1 MVSVAV
7 ILIVSFRATGLLVDR
22 IREADQKRESLYAEM
37 EHTGKLA
44 SLGRLAAGVAHEINN
59 PLAII
64 NEKAG
69 LLRDLVELSKQ
80 YHDQEKLLPQVD
92 SILRS
97 VSRCREITHRLL
109 GFAKRMDVKVE
120 TIYLNE
126 LLQEVLGFL
135 EKEAFHRN
143 IKVDFKLAPDLP
155 PISHDRGQLQQVF
168 LNIINN
174 AFEAVED
181 GGSIIISTKENETDP
196 GTVEVTIA
204 DDGRGIHPDDLKHIF
219 DPFYSKGKE
228 QGTGLGLS
236 ISYGIVAKCGGD
248 IRVESREGKGS
259 TFTIVL
265 PQKCAMA

>member
-1 MVSVAV
+1 V
-7 ILIVSFRATGLLVDR
+7 
-22 IREADQKRESLYAEM
+22 
-37 EHTGKLA
+37 EHTAKLA

-69 LLRDLVELSKQ
+69 LLKDLVEFSKE
-80 YHDQEKLLPQVD
+80 YHDREKLKVQVE

-97 VSRCREITHRLL
+97 VNRCREITHRLL

-143 IKVDFKLAPDLP
+143 IKVNFNLAPDLA
-155 PISHDRGQLQQVF
+155 PIAHDRGQLQQVF

-181 GGSIIISTKENETDP
+181 GGNITISTKENETEP
-196 GTVEVTIA
+196 GVVEVAIA

-248 IRVESREGKGS
+248 IRLESKLGKGS
-259 TFTIVL
+259 TFTVVL
-265 PQKCAMA
+265 PQKCTMA